1 LKELFNVLKLY
12 LEFISSK
19 KETTAAPSL
28 ALLMNSFLPISLK
41 ILALFQLPSSSTQ
54 LSHFD
59 MMHYKYLRS
68 THVKA
73 LAGGQLQASLNP
85 LLKEF
90 MVAAGEQK
98 SAVSASSQSVII
110 EIAKPSAQATSPE
123 KASNNN
129 EDFIMNTLEFVP

>member
-1 LKELFNVLKLY
+1 
-12 LEFISSK
+12 
-19 KETTAAPSL
+19 
-28 ALLMNSFLPISLK
+28 MNSFLPISLK

-90 MVAAGEQK
+90 MAAAGEHK
-98 SAVSASSQSVII
+98 SAASVSSQSVII
-110 EIAKPSAQATSPE
+110 EIAKPSAQATPE

>member
-1 LKELFNVLKLY
+1 
-12 LEFISSK
+12 
-19 KETTAAPSL
+19 
-28 ALLMNSFLPISLK
+28 
-41 ILALFQLPSSSTQ
+41 
-54 LSHFD
+54 

-90 MVAAGEQK
+90 TAAGEHK
-98 SAVSASSQSVII
+98 SAVNQSVII
-110 EIAKPSAQATSPE
+110 EIAKPSAQPTPE

-129 EDFIMNTLEFVP
+129 DDFIMNTLEFVP

>member
-1 LKELFNVLKLY
+1 MVKLY
-12 LEFISSK
+12 FEFITSK
-19 KETTAAPSL
+19 KETGAAPL
-28 ALLMNSFLPISLK
+28 ASLMNSFLPISFK

-68 THVKA
+68 SHVKA
-73 LAGGQLQASLNP
+73 LAAGQLQTSLNP

-90 MVAAGEQK
+90 MTSEAKQGIAPANSETVILEVPKQ
-98 SAVSASSQSVII
+98 SQGTT
-110 EIAKPSAQATSPE
+110 ADQA
-123 KASNNN
+123 NN

>member
-1 LKELFNVLKLY
+1 VVLNIQPFSHGRNYLENQSLHKLLKELFNVVKLY

-90 MVAAGEQK
+90 MAAGEQK

-110 EIAKPSAQATSPE
+110 EIAKPTA
-123 KASNNN
+123 
-129 EDFIMNTLEFVP
+129 

>member
-1 LKELFNVLKLY
+1 
-12 LEFISSK
+12 
-19 KETTAAPSL
+19 
-28 ALLMNSFLPISLK
+28 MNSFLPISLK

-90 MVAAGEQK
+90 MAAGEHK
-98 SAVSASSQSVII
+98 SAVSVSSQSVII
-110 EIAKPSAQATSPE
+110 EIAKPSAQPTPE

>member
-1 LKELFNVLKLY
+1 
-12 LEFISSK
+12 
-19 KETTAAPSL
+19 
-28 ALLMNSFLPISLK
+28 MNSFLPISLK

-90 MVAAGEQK
+90 MAAGEQK
-98 SAVSASSQSVII
+98 SAASVSSQSVII